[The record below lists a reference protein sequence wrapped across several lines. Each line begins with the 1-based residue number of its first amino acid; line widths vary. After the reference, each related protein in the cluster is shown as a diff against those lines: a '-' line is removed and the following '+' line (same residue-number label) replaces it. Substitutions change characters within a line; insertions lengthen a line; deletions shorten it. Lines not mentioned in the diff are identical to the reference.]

1 MNARLV
7 MKQYSEKNFESSRK
21 IEKEKLNFGY
31 QSTYITLMGLIVF
44 LLLYYVWILNA
55 NATKGYTIR
64 QLEETQKE
72 LAVELDRLNV
82 KIAELDSLET
92 MSSDELFQDMVP
104 IEDPNYLVLK
114 ENVQFAFKD

>member
-64 QLEETQKE
+64 QLQETQKE
-72 LAVELDRLNV
+72 LEVELDRLNV

-92 MSSDELFQDMVP
+92 MSSDELFQDMIP

>member
-1 MNARLV
+1 
-7 MKQYSEKNFESSRK
+7 
-21 IEKEKLNFGY
+21 
-31 QSTYITLMGLIVF
+31 MGLIVF

-55 NATKGYTIR
+55 NATKGYTIK

-72 LAVELDRLNV
+72 LEVELDRLNV